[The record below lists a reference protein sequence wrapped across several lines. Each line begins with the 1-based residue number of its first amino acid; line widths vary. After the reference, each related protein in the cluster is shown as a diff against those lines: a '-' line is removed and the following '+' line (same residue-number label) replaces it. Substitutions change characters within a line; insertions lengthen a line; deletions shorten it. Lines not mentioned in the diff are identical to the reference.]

1 MNLAQL
7 LFRTARLDPSTR
19 AIVHGNSPF
28 ADYRELA
35 RRSGALG
42 SSLRARFG
50 LHPGDRV
57 AILMKNCPDY
67 LEALYGAWWAG
78 LAAVPVN
85 AKLHPKEVQYILE
98 DSGAK
103 LVFITPDWASAIE
116 EALQGLA
123 ARPAIIETGTAE
135 YAKLMEGP
143 PAPLADVE
151 PTDLAWLFYTSGT

>member
-35 RRSGALG
+35 RRSGALA

-57 AILMKNCPDY
+57 AILMMNCPDY
-67 LEALYGAWWAG
+67 LVALYGAWWAG

-85 AKLHPKEVQYILE
+85 AKLHPKEVKYILE
-98 DSGAK
+98 NSGAK
-103 LVFITPDWASAIE
+103 LALITPDWSGVIE
-116 EALQGLA
+116 EALQGLGTK
-123 ARPAIIETGTAE
+123 PAIVETGTAE
-135 YAKLMEGP
+135 YAKLLQGP
-143 PAPLADVE
+143 P
-151 PTDLAWLFYTSGT
+151 

>member
-7 LFRTARLDPSTR
+7 LFRTARLDPSAR
-19 AIVHGNSPF
+19 AIVHGDSPF
-28 ADYRELA
+28 ADYGGLA
-35 RRSGALG
+35 RRSGALAEF
-42 SSLRARFG
+42 LRARFG

-67 LEALYGAWWAG
+67 LVALYGAWWAG

-98 DSGAK
+98 NSGAK
-103 LVFITPDWASAIE
+103 LAFITPDWANGIE
-116 EALQGLA
+116 QALQGLA
-123 ARPAIIETGTAE
+123 AKPAVVKTGTAE

-143 PAPLADVE
+143 PAPISDVE
-151 PTDLAWLFYTSGT
+151 